1 MSGYTPCGQLPLF
14 YVDLRNKYFL
24 VSLLKSSKTCAQVF
38 LVLFYEKVILLS
50 ALKVK
55 IISKAQVQLLNW
67 YERSKFRFSNKF
79 TARFRG
85 EFIK

>member
-1 MSGYTPCGQLPLF
+1 MCSG
-14 YVDLRNKYFL
+14 
-24 VSLLKSSKTCAQVF
+24 F
-38 LVLFYEKVILLS
+38 LVLLYEKVILLS

-55 IISKAQVQLLNW
+55 IIPRAQVQLLNW

-85 EFIK
+85 EFIW

>member
-1 MSGYTPCGQLPLF
+1 MCSG
-14 YVDLRNKYFL
+14 
-24 VSLLKSSKTCAQVF
+24 F

-55 IISKAQVQLLNW
+55 IISRAQVQLLNG
-67 YERSKFRFSNKF
+67 YKRSKSRFSNKF

-85 EFIK
+85 EFI